1 MPTSRPSNY
10 TATVMTNQ
18 KPENTVAR
26 GHTRERVSINR
37 LPINHGPIQLLIEDG
52 TQLPWR
58 CERPAV
64 LVGHPGHELRVLGWL
79 AEKRP
84 RVHVLTD
91 GSGTTG
97 YSRVPATSDL
107 LRRIRARRGEVFGLL
122 SDADIYR
129 AILHQDI
136 PLFCS
141 IVDRLA
147 ASLAYH
153 GTDFLAADAAEGFN
167 PAHDICRQIANA
179 AICRAQMM
187 TGRSI
192 ANYEFLLAEW
202 DLNGTQGHDGGH
214 DHRCWHLRLEDRLL
228 RLKLDAARD
237 YAEMKDEVER
247 AIALKGEEYFR
258 LECLMKVTGPFLESR
273 QRYRPYYEQL
283 GERRVA
289 AGKYSYTIRYE
300 SHMAPLLSAI
310 WEHAT
315 GHQRPKEVEPAIK
328 AMKAAP

>member
-1 MPTSRPSNY
+1 MPTSRPSSH
-10 TATVMTNQ
+10 AAIMMTNQ
-18 KPENTVAR
+18 KAENAVVR
-26 GHTRERVSINR
+26 EYSREQVTRNQVTMQ
-37 LPINHGPIQLLIEDG
+37 PAVEDG
-52 TQLPWR
+52 AERPWR

-79 AEKRP
+79 AEKKP

-97 YSRVPATSDL
+97 YSRVHATSDL
-107 LRRIRARRGEVFGLL
+107 LRRIGAGRGEVFGLL
-122 SDADIYR
+122 SDADIYQ

-136 PLFCS
+136 TLFCS

-147 ASLAYH
+147 ASLADH
-153 GTDFLAADAAEGFN
+153 GTDFVAADAAEGFN
-167 PAHDICRQIANA
+167 PTHDICRQLANA

-202 DLNGTQGHDGGH
+202 DLNGPIHH
-214 DHRCWHLRLEDRLL
+214 DHRCWHLRLEDSLL
-228 RLKLDAARD
+228 QLKLDTARE
-237 YAEMKDEVER
+237 YAEMRDEVDR

-258 LECLMKVTGPFLESR
+258 VECLRKMAGQFLESR
-273 QRYRPYYEQL
+273 RRYRPYYEQL

-300 SHMAPLLSAI
+300 SHMAPFVQCDLGLCHWTSKVR
-310 WEHAT
+310 
-315 GHQRPKEVEPAIK
+315 GS
-328 AMKAAP
+328 

>member
-1 MPTSRPSNY
+1 MPTSRSSNY
-10 TATVMTNQ
+10 TATMMTNQ
-18 KPENTVAR
+18 KPANAVAR
-26 GHTRERVSINR
+26 ECLREQVSINR
-37 LPINHGPIQLLIEDG
+37 LPINQVPIRLRIEDG
-52 TQLPWR
+52 AQLPS

-97 YSRVPATSDL
+97 YSRLPATSDL
-107 LRRIRARRGEVFGLL
+107 LRRIGARRGEVFGLL
-122 SDADIYR
+122 SDGDIYH
-129 AILHQDI
+129 AILHQRI
-136 PLFCS
+136 TLFCS

-147 ASLAYH
+147 ASLAEH
-153 GTDFLAADAAEGFN
+153 DIDFVAADAAEGFN
-167 PAHDICRQIANA
+167 PTHDICRQIANA
-179 AICRAQMM
+179 AIYRAQVM
-187 TGRSI
+187 TGRPI

-202 DLNGTQGHDGGH
+202 DLNGLIDH

-237 YAEMKDEVER
+237 YAEMRDEVER

-258 LECLMKVTGPFLESR
+258 LECLRQVPDPFLETWR
-273 QRYRPYYEQL
+273 GYRPYYEQL
-283 GERRVA
+283 GEQRVA

-300 SHMAPLLSAI
+300 SHMAPLLNAI
-310 WEHAT
+310 RDYGIQHQMPGGSSEH
-315 GHQRPKEVEPAIK
+315 GIK